1 MQPGALRLVLATTV
15 AAAHYV
21 MLSGGFLSTPLDG
34 VAVHVF
40 FALSGYWIACLWDA
54 TYGTLPT
61 PLSTFYLSR
70 AWRIYPLAL
79 IGSLVMLPLADF
91 PIGPEALL
99 ANATLI
105 TLAGLHSEVLNPPAW
120 SLAIE
125 VQFYLA
131 APLILEMV
139 RSSRW
144 TLILVALGAISW
156 LLFSFI
162 LIGASLPVF
171 LLFFL
176 AGALYARGVI
186 PQPTPRL
193 VNIGLSLFLVFG
205 LLANA
210 FLPLM
215 DKGPCLRLYLFALT
229 MTVLPFAAQCVGRSS
244 SETDRTLGDLAFPVY
259 LIHWPM
265 FALTSLMFTHWVLP
279 AVIGTAA
286 VSWLLWALVDRLS
299 EQRRRQFIARRKFDG
314 RGGIGAI
321 DWTVHAPHSAL
332 DQGAR
337 SMPRCL
343 GDWRASD
350 TASRA

>member
-1 MQPGALRLVLATTV
+1 
-15 AAAHYV
+15 

-34 VAVHVF
+34 VAVNVF
-40 FALSGYWIACLWDA
+40 FALSGYWIARLWDA
-54 TYGTLPT
+54 TYSTLPS
-61 PLSTFYLSR
+61 PISTFYVSR
-70 AWRIYPLAL
+70 AWRIFPLAL
-79 IGSLVMLPLADF
+79 IGSLVMVPLAGF
-91 PIGPEALL
+91 PVGPETLL
-99 ANATLI
+99 ANAFLI
-105 TLAGLHSEVLNPPAW
+105 TLAGPHIDVLDPPAW

-131 APLILEMV
+131 APLILGMM
-139 RSSRW
+139 RSARW

-156 LLFSFI
+156 LLFAFM
-162 LIGASLPVF
+162 LIGASLQVF
-171 LLFFL
+171 LLYFL
-176 AGALYARGVI
+176 AGVLYARGVI

-193 VNIGLSLFLVFG
+193 VNVGLVLFLVFG

-215 DKGPCLRLYLFALT
+215 DKGPSLRLYLLALT
-229 MTVLPFAAQCVGRSS
+229 MTVLPFAAQSVGRHS
-244 SETDRTLGDLAFPVY
+244 SERDRMLGDLAFPVY
-259 LIHWPM
+259 VIHWPM
-265 FALTSLMFTHWVLP
+265 FALTRLMFTHWVLP

-321 DWTVHAPHSAL
+321 DWTVHAPQLSG
-332 DQGAR
+332 DQVAR
-337 SMPRCL
+337 GVPRCL
-343 GDWRASD
+343 AGDAQIIVSQLCANPSSGTGEPQN